1 MRNRSPG
8 GNVSL
13 CLKDAPLA
21 LHLIRRH
28 SPPPVS
34 LRLGQTRVLVPTGNQ
49 FNTAPLLRS
58 PRRGR
63 LSRVAPRGS
72 PNKHVLPRTR
82 KLSPLCI
89 SSLSVTAP
97 GLPVLRGGLGGR
109 SRIEPRIST
118 KSLFAGATRGSLA
131 AQSPECAFLPRRS
144 LHKQRMP
151 ENSGDAVG
159 KTLSKP
165 EPDRQVASSPFRKL
179 PDTIFHGTLM

>member
-1 MRNRSPG
+1 MLHNALTRYTSSGGIRRYLPLQGKAKSGRAARLAEQTRFAPNTETFSSVYPISVTYRSRLARSP
-8 GNVSL
+8 
-13 CLKDAPLA
+13 
-21 LHLIRRH
+21 
-28 SPPPVS
+28 
-34 LRLGQTRVLVPTGNQ
+34 
-49 FNTAPLLRS
+49 
-58 PRRGR
+58 
-63 LSRVAPRGS
+63 
-72 PNKHVLPRTR
+72 
-82 KLSPLCI
+82 
-89 SSLSVTAP
+89 
-97 GLPVLRGGLGGR
+97 GGLGGR

-179 PDTIFHGTLM
+179 PDTIFHGTLMGKTADDKKKNP